1 MYRAWWRAFPEYV
14 EVCSIQPP
22 GREHRLAEPALR
34 EFRPYVESL
43 TETLVEWLDLPC
55 MFFGHSLGALAAFEV
70 ARLLRER
77 SASGP
82 RGLFASACRAPQ
94 SAVWERKVHDLPD
107 ALFVEELR
115 RLNGTPQEALDHP
128 ELMELMLPI
137 VKADFAVY
145 ESYEYAAGDPLD
157 CPIHVL
163 GGVGDERVTRDD
175 LAGWGKQTTAG
186 FSVRMFPGDH
196 FFLHPAQRAIVN
208 AVTTELE
215 RSLSHGR

>member
-1 MYRAWWRAFPEYV
+1 V

-22 GREHRLAEPALR
+22 GREHRLAERAFT
-34 EFRPYVESL
+34 EFQPYVESL
-43 TETLVEWLDLPC
+43 TETLEDWLDLPSV
-55 MFFGHSLGALAAFEV
+55 FFGHSLGALTAFEA

-77 SASGP
+77 SGKGP
-82 RGLFASACRAPQ
+82 VALFASACRSPQ
-94 SAVWERKVHDLPD
+94 SATWERKVHQLPD
-107 ALFVEELR
+107 DQFLEELR

-145 ESYEYAAGDPLD
+145 ESYVYAAGPALD

-175 LAGWGKQTTAG
+175 LAGWGKQTTGG

-196 FFLHPAQRAIVN
+196 FFLHPAHRAIVN

-215 RSLSHGR
+215 RSSSHGR